1 MSKQSI
7 LIAAITLGA
16 VFASCSNANGNS
28 EKSNTVQTATVA
40 TTPEDTTKTKNI
52 FFVDV
57 RTPGEFSQGSVTG
70 AVNIPLDQVQAR
82 IGEFKGKEEIVV
94 FCRSGNRS
102 SQAKTILEQ
111 NGITNVI
118 NGGSWED
125 VKKTYN
131 K

>member
-7 LIAAITLGA
+7 LISVITLGA
-16 VFASCSNANGNS
+16 ILAGCSNANGNS
-28 EKSNTVQTATVA
+28 DNNTTVQTAPDVTTVG
-40 TTPEDTTKTKNI
+40 DTTKTKNI

-57 RTPGEFSQGSVTG
+57 RTPGEFAQGSVSG

-82 IGEFKGKEEIVV
+82 IEEFKGKEEIVV

-102 SQAKTILEQ
+102 GQAKAILEQ
-111 NGITNVI
+111 NGVTNVI

-125 VKKTYN
+125 VKNTYR

>member
-7 LIAAITLGA
+7 LIAAITLGS
-16 VFASCSNANGNS
+16 VFASCSNASGNT
-28 EKSNTVQTATVA
+28 EKTSAVQSITESAS
-40 TTPEDTTKTKNI
+40 PEDTTKTKNI

-57 RTPGEFSQGSVTG
+57 RTPGEFSQGSVSG

-82 IGEFKGKEEIVV
+82 IEEFKGKDEIVV

-102 SQAKTILEQ
+102 SQAKSILEQ
-111 NGITNVI
+111 YGITNVI

>member
-7 LIAAITLGA
+7 LIGVITLGA
-16 VFASCSNANGNS
+16 IFASCSTANGKS
-28 EKSNTVQTATVA
+28 EVTSGSQTATANVA
-40 TTPEDTTKTKNI
+40 PEDTTKAKNI

-57 RTPGEFSQGSVTG
+57 RTPGEFAQGSVTG
-70 AVNIPLDQVQAR
+70 AVNIPLDQVQNR

-102 SQAKTILEQ
+102 SQAKAILEQ

>member
-7 LIAAITLGA
+7 LIGVITLGA
-16 VFASCSNANGNS
+16 IFASCSNANGKSEANS
-28 EKSNTVQTATVA
+28 QIQSATVV
-40 TTPEDTTKTKNI
+40 TSPEDTTKAKNI

-57 RTPGEFSQGSVTG
+57 RTPGEFAQGSVTG
-70 AVNIPLDQVQAR
+70 AVNIPLDQVQNR

-102 SQAKTILEQ
+102 SQAKAILEQ

>member
-40 TTPEDTTKTKNI
+40 STPEDTTTSKNI

-57 RTPGEFSQGSVTG
+57 RTPGEFSQSSVTG

-82 IGEFKGKEEIVV
+82 IGEFKGKEDIVV

-102 SQAKTILEQ
+102 SQAKAILEQ